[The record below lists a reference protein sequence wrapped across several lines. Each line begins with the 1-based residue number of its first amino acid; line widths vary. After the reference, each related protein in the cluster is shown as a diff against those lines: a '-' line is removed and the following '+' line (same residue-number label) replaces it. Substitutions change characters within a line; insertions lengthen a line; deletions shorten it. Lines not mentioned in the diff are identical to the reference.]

1 MLSKRRQTHKNIY
14 YTVLFTRSIRTG
26 KTNLWRQKAESVCS
40 EVGGL
45 TVRASHELSRVTL
58 LHKRQNSSHSVLET
72 YALYVNHASIKK
84 EEKVTT
90 MVVAN
95 IY

>member
-45 TVRASHELSRVTL
+45 TVRASHELSRVMAVFSILWVIVT
-58 LHKRQNSSHSVLET
+58 Q
-72 YALYVNHASIKK
+72 ASKLISLS
-84 EEKVTT
+84 T
-90 MVVAN
+90 
-95 IY
+95 